1 MEQIAIFDVLRRHAG
16 LIIALSVVTA
26 LAGYAFSFVMPDRYA
41 VSALVLVR
49 PQQPI
54 KMGTGKDNKEFL
66 DFPMGYA
73 SAVETASKTYIQI
86 IKSPSLLGEVVTELG
101 LDKEKSQDAA
111 GGGKLTRFLPGFLKP
126 LGEHLKDSLKS
137 LVAVLKY
144 GRAIEDDSFTQA
156 VKDVSDALTLEAH
169 LDTYL
174 FDIKYTAKDP
184 QRASDIANTTAK
196 KLVQFVNEM
205 RLSEA
210 RFQGDQLKTELD
222 LKQQQLNAARQR
234 LRGYKEAHSVYLP
247 GTEYDSKLKVIAELE
262 VEQAKSE
269 AALVGSQNT
278 LANASLTARRARLIQ
293 SIDQRKAEL
302 LALPEIE
309 RELNQLEQDVKDA
322 LTAYE
327 IVDKEYRQADL
338 NRSYTI
344 PEVRVVS
351 QAAAPNLPSSPLRG
365 TITLASLIGGLVVAV
380 CLGFLIEYLNRR
392 VRGIRDMEDFVGVKV
407 LATIPRISERR
418 WRVAGLS

>member
-1 MEQIAIFDVLRRHAG
+1 VEQIAIFDVLRRHAG
-16 LIIALSVVTA
+16 LIIVLSLVTA

-86 IKSPSLLGEVVTELG
+86 IKSPALLGEVVGELG
-101 LDKEKSQDAA
+101 LDKEKSRDEA
-111 GGGKLTRFLPGFLKP
+111 GGKLTRFLPDFLKP
-126 LGEHLKDSLKS
+126 LGQRLKDSLKS

-144 GRAIEDDSFTQA
+144 GRAIEDDAFTQA

-222 LKQQQLNAARQR
+222 QKQLQLNAARER

-278 LANASLTARRARLIQ
+278 LANVSLAARRARLIQ

-344 PEVRVVS
+344 PEVRLVS
-351 QAAAPNLPSSPLRG
+351 QAAVPRLPSSPLRG
-365 TITLASLIGGLVVAV
+365 TITLASLLGGLVVAV
-380 CLGFLIEYLNRR
+380 SLGFFLEYLSRR
-392 VRGIRDMEDFVGVKV
+392 VRGIHDLEDFVGVKV